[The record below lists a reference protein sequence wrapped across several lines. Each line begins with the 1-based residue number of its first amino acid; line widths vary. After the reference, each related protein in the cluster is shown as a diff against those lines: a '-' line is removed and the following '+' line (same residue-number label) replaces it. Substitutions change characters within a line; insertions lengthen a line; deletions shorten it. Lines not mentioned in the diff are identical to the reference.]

1 MSKIWKLFINENI
14 KTWKKLSTKIMI
26 IVAILAI
33 IGTLGLVK
41 IMQKTSGNVM
51 IANDAVSCVALGTGK
66 ALDNLD
72 ALSGNRRI

>member
-41 IMQKTSGNVM
+41 IMQILM
-51 IANDAVSCVALGTGK
+51 IIRKNQYNK
-66 ALDNLD
+66 K
-72 ALSGNRRI
+72 

>member
-41 IMQKTSGNVM
+41 IMQRTSGNVI
-51 IANDAVSCVALGTGK
+51 IAGPCSCFAL
-66 ALDNLD
+66 
-72 ALSGNRRI
+72 